1 MRTKEIVIKKSL
13 SLFNKNTFEL
23 STTNSIAK
31 ESEIL
36 EGSLWYHFNTKLDI
50 VSTHINIF
58 LDSYNSKKNNTATDS
73 HLLYIQGL
81 FSVYEDIWNYR
92 YLFRDSFEK
101 IAGKSPNLYLRII
114 EINRSID
121 QWLEKSV
128 IHAKE
133 IGILKIDDS
142 DIENIVEIS
151 LIIGRYWFDFSKKR
165 YSNESDDYLRKK
177 GLNLLIKS
185 FYPYLSANSK
195 DLINSIYKSI

>member
-13 SLFNKNTFEL
+13 SLFNKNTYEL

-58 LDSYNSKKNNTATDS
+58 LDSYNSKKNHTATDS

-101 IAGKSPNLYLRII
+101 IARKSPNLYLRII

-165 YSNESDDYLRKK
+165 YSNESNDYLRKK

>member
-1 MRTKEIVIKKSL
+1 M
-13 SLFNKNTFEL
+13 KNTFEL

-50 VSTHINIF
+50 VSTHLNIF
-58 LDSYNSKKNNTATDS
+58 LDSYNSKKNHTATDS

>member
-1 MRTKEIVIKKSL
+1 MRTKEIVIKTSL

-58 LDSYNSKKNNTATDS
+58 LDSYNSKKNHTATDS

-101 IAGKSPNLYLRII
+101 IARKSPNLYLRII

-165 YSNESDDYLRKK
+165 YFNESDDYLRKK